1 MLILNKLENITR
13 TGELSVPFTRWAHVL
28 AFPLFLPLKHLVH
41 RREEMKSLFGN
52 LSPCCSAANEFYTF
66 SQSGGGWLSFS
77 PLHYLHS
84 PPRCFSFFREV
95 CFSSRMAGLQE
106 VLGQLE
112 SSCDTGFHWWH
123 TPLVKN
129 EFGPVLGTL
138 SMLKT
143 QRKKL
148 PWTVTAMDPELG

>member
-1 MLILNKLENITR
+1 MLILNKLENSTR
-13 TGELSVPFTRWAHVL
+13 IGELSTPFTHWAHVL

-41 RREEMKSLFGN
+41 RRKEIKSLFGN
-52 LSPCCSAANEFYTF
+52 VSPCCSAANEFYTF
-66 SQSGGGWLSFS
+66 SQSGKGWLSFS
-77 PLHYLHS
+77 TLYYLHS
-84 PPRCFSFFREV
+84 PPLPFSLFREV
-95 CFSSRMAGLQE
+95 RFSSWMAGLRE
-106 VLGQLE
+106 VLVQLE

-129 EFGPVLGTL
+129 EFGPGLGTL
-138 SMLKT
+138 SMLKK